1 LRVKYNEY
9 LTYPDSF
16 KSKLPEYID
25 KVKGWSGG
33 AHENPYAHRIPL
45 KVDDPERCRQ
55 LALTSNG
62 RYVAWGHRK
71 DNHPNQEWKN
81 TCFLYTKPFP
91 SPSKFDPNDE
101 VHTTG
106 CLKEGQRVD
115 KGCQLA

>member
-1 LRVKYNEY
+1 M
-9 LTYPDSF
+9 TSPDSF

-33 AHENPYAHRIPL
+33 AAENPKYVNSVLL

-55 LALTSNG
+55 LALTSSG
-62 RYVAWGHRK
+62 RYVAWGHRNDK
-71 DNHPNQEWKN
+71 YRTQGWKN
-81 TCFLYTKPFP
+81 TCFLYTKGFTPY
-91 SPSKFDPNDE
+91 KGNPNNE
-101 VHTTG
+101 VYTTG